1 MKNILQYNNP
11 RVIYVSGILLV
22 LTLVLISAFGE
33 SKIPFITWEELL
45 TNKKAGT
52 LVDVT
57 EKKWDQAY
65 LKPDLILDTDLENFY
80 LNGEDL
86 VKNEANKYNALPK
99 PIIVLSREEDQSR
112 LIADL
117 LLKSGVDSV
126 YFIRGGLVSLKYSG
140 E

>member
-1 MKNILQYNNP
+1 MRNILQYNNP
-11 RVIYVSGILLV
+11 WVIYVSGILLV

-57 EKKWDQAY
+57 EKKWDQTY

-112 LIADL
+112 LITDL